1 METKTIRISFAG
13 AKIVKN
19 QATRLGK
26 SQVVWI
32 NQAVEFINKTG
43 FDIFDFEKTK
53 SQSVEDRIISFIK
66 KREQKYFDPM
76 EQYFLE
82 SKDLLSKVL
91 KNLNDLGIVD
101 LLDIEDKIVE
111 EKTSGLKSLDSV
123 KDGIEIQKENTI
135 IAVDIME
142 EKQHDFEKLK
152 LDNARLKNEND
163 IYRKELKYLVDSI
176 KPGGAMSSAKFVINI
191 ISNDINRIK
200 KLIRNDNEDS

>member
-26 SQVVWI
+26 SQVDWI

-101 LLDIEDKIVE
+101 LLDIEDKIGDFSE
-111 EKTSGLKSLDSV
+111 LRKQA
-123 KDGIEIQKENTI
+123 EIIFRNQNQL
-135 IAVDIME
+135 APD
-142 EKQHDFEKLK
+142 
-152 LDNARLKNEND
+152 ARLSATGFTFKNDQFHLPEN
-163 IYRKELKYLVDSI
+163 I
-176 KPGGAMSSAKFVINI
+176 G
-191 ISNDINRIK
+191 SNDTHILLHYNNYEIG
-200 KLIRNDNEDS
+200 DNIQHGFIGALL